1 MFQKYIKWE
10 LRIWIVHILFTY
22 SCFSKNPYTA
32 LTEQEFFLILWE
44 IHFSCFESNSFLKL
58 TIIRLSKK
66 NHNEKVVEYITC
78 CQWYQNKSQLWLE
91 KQGSHLPINCPDH
104 LQEGHIPADYMCIR
118 KILEREE
125 KVSHRSQQQSQ

>member
-1 MFQKYIKWE
+1 MGTKDMNSSRIIYLFLLFQKPIYCTHKT
-10 LRIWIVHILFTY
+10 RI
-22 SCFSKNPYTA
+22 
-32 LTEQEFFLILWE
+32 FFKIFWE
-44 IHFSCFESNSFLKL
+44 IHFSCFESSSFLKS

-66 NHNEKVVEYITC
+66 NHNEEVVEYITC
-78 CQWYQNKSQLWLE
+78 CQWYQNKSRLWLE

-104 LQEGHIPADYMCIR
+104 LQEGHIPTDYMCIK